1 MYCFRAAPG
10 AAAPIR
16 LVGSGAILREVIAA
30 GDLLRDDW
38 GVASEIWSAT
48 SFSELDRDARATA
61 RWNRLH
67 PTEPA
72 RTSHVAQCLGGT
84 APVIAATD
92 YVRAYPQ
99 LIATHVPAR
108 MVTLGTDGF
117 GRSDTRARLRRFFEI
132 DRHQIVLAAL
142 DALAQDGRI
151 GRDLPLAA
159 ITRYGIDPD
168 APAPWSV

>member
-1 MYCFRAAPG
+1 
-10 AAAPIR
+10 
-16 LVGSGAILREVIAA
+16 
-30 GDLLRDDW
+30 
-38 GVASEIWSAT
+38 
-48 SFSELDRDARATA
+48 
-61 RWNRLH
+61 
-67 PTEPA
+67 
-72 RTSHVAQCLGGT
+72 VAQCLGGT

>member
-1 MYCFRAAPG
+1 
-10 AAAPIR
+10 
-16 LVGSGAILREVIAA
+16 LREVIAA
-30 GDLLRDDW
+30 ADLLQQDW
-38 GVASEIWSAT
+38 GVSAEIWSAT
-48 SFSELDRDARATA
+48 SFTELDREARATS

-67 PTEPA
+67 PAEPP
-72 RTSHVAQCLGGT
+72 RTSHVQDCLEG
-84 APVIAATD
+84 ALPIIAATD

-99 LIATHVPAR
+99 LIATHVQAR

-142 DALAQDGRI
+142 DALAQDDSI
-151 GRDLPLAA
+151 SRDKPLAA